1 MLRKSALNPRMTTTA
16 KHRMTSTKIL
26 MDEFLRDIVEQSYE
40 EARLRR
46 IGGFPDRNLILA
58 EIIAD
63 VESTCFFGSLI
74 YVDKIFSRRAKG
86 RQVIDAAI
94 G

>member
-1 MLRKSALNPRMTTTA
+1 MRIRMD
-16 KHRMTSTKIL
+16 KIIREL
-26 MDEFLRDIVEQSYE
+26 VE
-40 EARLRR
+40 EAWDWAHLGRN
-46 IGGFPDRNLILA
+46 GSFPDRNLILA
-58 EIIAD
+58 EILAD

>member
-1 MLRKSALNPRMTTTA
+1 M
-16 KHRMTSTKIL
+16 KIL
-26 MDEFLRDIVEQSYE
+26 MDEILKDLVEEAYE
-40 EARLRR
+40 DARLRR
-46 IGGFPDRNLILA
+46 IGGFPDRYLILA
-58 EIIAD
+58 EILAD
-63 VESTCFFGSLI
+63 AKSTCFFGSLI

>member
-1 MLRKSALNPRMTTTA
+1 MKIRMD
-16 KHRMTSTKIL
+16 KIL
-26 MDEFLRDIVEQSYE
+26 QEIVEQAYGD
-40 EARLRR
+40 ARLGRN
-46 IGGFPDRNLILA
+46 GGFPDRNLILA
-58 EIIAD
+58 EIFAD